1 MREVARGRSPW
12 DGRTDGLGSFCS
24 PAVAPCGGRLAGE
37 MQQGA
42 AQGQGSARGGRNRRE
57 VKSGR
62 RIWVVRLELQNCPPW
77 QLLGLNWRGRR
88 VARGRRRARQ
98 TGRVAGDPAGSSLR
112 RGDVYNAKGF
122 VDLSL
127 EHGPRSS
134 PHETTASAISSLN
147 HIINREKPYIDD
159 LINGVVHA
167 LMLPRTLL

>member
-1 MREVARGRSPW
+1 MAQTNGDRSLPDTSRAVVAMAAWQGQPRSRRPRGEHEMLAGARASPGQESSNFVVFFGMREVARGRSPW

-62 RIWVVRLELQNCPPW
+62 RIWVVRLQLQNCPPW

-88 VARGRRRARQ
+88 VARGR
-98 TGRVAGDPAGSSLR
+98 
-112 RGDVYNAKGF
+112 
-122 VDLSL
+122 
-127 EHGPRSS
+127 
-134 PHETTASAISSLN
+134 
-147 HIINREKPYIDD
+147 
-159 LINGVVHA
+159 
-167 LMLPRTLL
+167 